1 MLRFHYM
8 PSDFHPLLLIVG
20 ERSDVSQLQEFFYAL
35 SINPRDIDI
44 KELAFVTSA
53 THDVTIKLVQDHR
66 TRGLILHRTPELRL
80 EWEIDRETAEMFAD
94 EIAESLESGNKSGSS
109 FLEIGYVGEIRAKVM
124 FGEFDDSYL
133 LPGV

>member
-20 ERSDVSQLQEFFYAL
+20 ERSDVLQLQEFFDAF
-35 SINPRDIDI
+35 SVNPRDVDI
-44 KELAFVTSA
+44 KKLAFVTSA
-53 THDVTIKLVQDHR
+53 THDVTIKLVGDHK
-66 TRGLILHRTPELRL
+66 TRGLIFHRAPELYL
-80 EWEIDRETAEMFAD
+80 EWEIDQETAGKFAE
-94 EIAESLESGNKSGSS
+94 EIAESLESGDKSGSS

-133 LPGV
+133 LSGV